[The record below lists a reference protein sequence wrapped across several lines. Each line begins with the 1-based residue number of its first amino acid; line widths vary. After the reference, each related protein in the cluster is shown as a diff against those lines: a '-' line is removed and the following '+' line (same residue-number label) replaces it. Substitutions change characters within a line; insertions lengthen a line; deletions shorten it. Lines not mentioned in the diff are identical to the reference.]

1 VLPHPDAGN
10 PTRRMPFEQL
20 RALVLSLVE
29 SDAQRADPE
38 PEPDDDPVA
47 EFETQPTVCL
57 PQARVSTLDQL
68 IAALPRYEQRFSRGS
83 SPCLPRDPRP
93 AVRGAGYT
101 PRPATETSPPSPHPR
116 RPRDPTRP
124 GGGRGSQRR

>member
-1 VLPHPDAGN
+1 
-10 PTRRMPFEQL
+10 MPFEQL

-29 SDAQRADPE
+29 SDAGRVEPE
-38 PEPDDDPVA
+38 PEPDPELDDDPVA
-47 EFETQPTVCL
+47 EFEAQATMCV

-68 IAALPRYEQRFSRGS
+68 IAALPRYEPRFSRGS
-83 SPCLPRDPRP
+83 SPCLSRDPRP
-93 AVRGAGYT
+93 AIRGAGYT
-101 PRPATETSPPSPHPR
+101 PRPATEPSALSPHPR